1 MLLEPFFFFFLLDPD
16 GDLPVVEDGLEG
28 VCGGELLVE
37 SNISGTALIR
47 TRRVRGDSA
56 MWGCFVGFLWRLLSN
71 ENEKNF
77 GSRNA

>member
-1 MLLEPFFFFFLLDPD
+1 MLLERCFFFFLLDPD

-56 MWGCFVGFLWRLLSN
+56 ILVGFAEKKSRL
-71 ENEKNF
+71 KKK
-77 GSRNA
+77 G

>member
-1 MLLEPFFFFFLLDPD
+1 MLLELFFFFILDPD
-16 GDLPVVEDGLEG
+16 GDLPVVVDGLEG

-56 MWGCFVGFLWRLLSN
+56 IVGF
-71 ENEKNF
+71 
-77 GSRNA
+77 A